1 MSRSTLGSM
10 ERTHQAHVEAVLR
23 DAAAERA
30 TLIPRLPAKL
40 RESLPVDAQGLTEAI
55 DYLAAA
61 AGLSVSERR
70 ALLRPHATNPAVLH
84 ARVFG
89 AEPLTRE
96 TVISSF
102 VEGAR
107 VRADALTDLA
117 DTVGGEALGAEVR
130 SLLVADPLPV
140 IADRGDAIGA
150 LESAYAAQERAAVMI
165 AEALD
170 AQRTSSG

>member
-1 MSRSTLGSM
+1 MDD
-10 ERTHQAHVEAVLR
+10 RTHREHVESLLQ
-23 DAAAERA
+23 DAAAKRA
-30 TLIPRLPAKL
+30 ELIPRLPPEL
-40 RESLPVDAQGLTEAI
+40 QESLPVDAQGLTEAI
-55 DYLAAA
+55 DYLAVA
-61 AGLSVSERR
+61 AGLSVDERR

-107 VRADALTDLA
+107 VRADALTALA
-117 DTVGGEALGAEVR
+117 DTVGGSELGTELR
-130 SLLVADPLPV
+130 RLLVANPLPAV
-140 IADRGDAIGA
+140 AARNDAVAA

-165 AEALD
+165 AAALD
-170 AQRTSSG
+170 GQRTSSG